1 MIQSRSE
8 IAPWIAADEVRL
20 IINGERKIV
29 LALEDKG
36 ESVVKFQDSIHLDL
50 EKDAYIVVEVL
61 GKKSLYPVVQGQS
74 EGGLPENAILPYAL
88 TNPIFV
94 DVDGNNRFD
103 PPAQEKI
110 RFVSKNP

>member
-1 MIQSRSE
+1 M
-8 IAPWIAADEVRL
+8 
-20 IINGERKIV
+20 IINGERKI
-29 LALEDKG
+29 ALPIKPQK

-50 EKDAYIVVEVL
+50 EKDAYIVVEIL
-61 GKKSLYPVVQGQS
+61 GKKSLYPVVQVKS
-74 EGGLPENAILPYAL
+74 EEGLPEDAILPYAL